1 MCLSMLKSRPLKRF
15 LVEILFNFPKR
26 GIKIIDVHEKRRIEL
41 DTARLNTSAI
51 GLGSGLSGLYQNKT
65 DSSMM
70 LNKDKVR
77 RLALKLGADLV
88 GFGPAEAMDEAP
100 AGHRARDFLPDAR
113 TVISAAARINY
124 SAVDGLPLTRR
135 EYVNANDSSRALLN
149 GVICGIARYLEEE
162 GYSAIPF
169 LQGSDR
175 KMLMGDL
182 SLKHAAVVAGLGEFG
197 LNNLLLTPRFGPRVL
212 LGAVVTD
219 APIIPDPPLKVQLC
233 DLCGACLKA
242 CPVGAIKE
250 PKGYDRRK
258 GWSIDKHRCS
268 HYIHEV
274 LEPDYGHYSCG
285 LCIKA
290 CHVGKEERLQRE
302 IQARLK

>member
-1 MCLSMLKSRPLKRF
+1 MMLKDR
-15 LVEILFNFPKR
+15 
-26 GIKIIDVHEKRRIEL
+26 
-41 DTARLNTSAI
+41 
-51 GLGSGLSGLYQNKT
+51 
-65 DSSMM
+65 
-70 LNKDKVR
+70 VR

-100 AGHRARDFLPDAR
+100 AGHRARDFLPSAK
-113 TVISAAARINY
+113 TVFSTAARINY

-135 EYVNANDSSRALLN
+135 EYINANDSSRALLN
-149 GVICGIARYLEEE
+149 GVICGISRYLEEE

-169 LQGSDR
+169 LQGTDR
-175 KMLMGDL
+175 KVLMGDL

-219 APIIPDPPLKVQLC
+219 ALIVPDPPLREQLC

-250 PKGYDRRK
+250 LKDFDRKKG
-258 GWSIDKHRCS
+258 GAMDKYKCS
-268 HYIHEV
+268 HYINEI
-274 LEPDYGHYSCG
+274 LEPEYGHHSCG

-290 CHVGKEERLQRE
+290 CHVGKVEKVQKS
-302 IQARLK
+302 IQAKLK